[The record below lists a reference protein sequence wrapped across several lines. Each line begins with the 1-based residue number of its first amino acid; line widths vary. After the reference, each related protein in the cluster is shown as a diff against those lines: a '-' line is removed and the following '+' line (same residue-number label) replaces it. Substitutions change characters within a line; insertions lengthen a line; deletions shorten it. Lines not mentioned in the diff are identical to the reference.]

1 MKSDLSARAGTH
13 PSIVLS
19 AFLEPLVRG
28 RRVAVLGDATTGLA
42 EELAG
47 RGARLIHAY
56 DPDAARAAE
65 ALAKVDPGRS
75 SPVSY
80 ALLGDDLGVR
90 DGAFDVVIVPDLALF
105 ADPAELLRRTRK
117 LCAASGAAIV
127 GTRNAR
133 VEGRR
138 LIEPREG
145 ARGKAPPGYYELYD
159 LVSLQFAKVRMIG
172 QAPFVGYTVA
182 DFAASGEL
190 EVSVDTS
197 LLGASE
203 EPEYF
208 IAVAGDRSIALDAYT
223 VVGLPWAEVAQG
235 FGGGEAGGRR
245 EEERLALT
253 EAQTK
258 LLVLGAELEALRD
271 RQRSENE
278 SRAQSATGLSARVA
292 ELEQEI
298 AGREGRLRE
307 IESRAGDNHVRAER
321 LAHQIR
327 DLEEE
332 LRRQR
337 DRGTRLTK
345 QLDDEKRA
353 RTKAELELGMIRGR
367 LAAPPEAAGASAD
380 DRLREAELTRDL
392 ETARLRID
400 SLASELEAAR
410 LRISELEQET
420 AETRRR
426 TPTDPAAAPPDPK
439 LIHRLNE
446 LEHAVSATLR
456 EAETAAAAR
465 DAAIERARRAEARS
479 QRMLELEAAL
489 MSAEAARNDLVEQVQ
504 KLEARIAAGDPRS
517 VELERRLGDR
527 EQRLADGR
535 GKLHELALALDEE
548 RARSAERER
557 RLGESEHERDE
568 AELRLREASAQLAE
582 LTGHLAE
589 GGPIVAELESRLA
602 QAEQRSGELS
612 EASSLAEAATSEVAS
627 LEAAL
632 RERGKQVAALKQDLA
647 ESERIGKELVAELVL
662 ARESAASAP
671 EPPPPAPPPPP
682 PPPAPRPD
690 TSRADADDLRARLDA
705 LAQSAARSEADLQAA
720 TWRIAQLER
729 SLAEAGEG
737 ARPAGTVQ
745 RELESALA
753 SARAELASL
762 RRALG
767 AH

>member
-1 MKSDLSARAGTH
+1 MKSDLSSRAGTH

-28 RRVAVLGDATTGLA
+28 RRVAVLGDATTGLPG
-42 EELAG
+42 ELG
-47 RGARLIHAY
+47 ERGARLIHAY

-65 ALAKVDPGRS
+65 ALASVAPGKS

-105 ADPAELLRRTRK
+105 SDPAELLRKTRR
-117 LCAASGAAIV
+117 LCAPSGAAVI

-133 VEGRR
+133 FEGRR
-138 LIEPREG
+138 LIEPRE
-145 ARGKAPPGYYELYD
+145 AFRGKAPPGYYELYD

-197 LLGASE
+197 LLNASE

-235 FGGGEAGGRR
+235 FGGGDSAGRR
-245 EEERLALT
+245 DEERIALT

-258 LLVLGAELEALRD
+258 LLVLTAELEQLRD
-271 RQRSENE
+271 RQRGEIE
-278 SRAQSATGLSARVA
+278 ARAQSATGLSARVV
-292 ELEQEI
+292 ELEQDI

-307 IESRAGDNHVRAER
+307 IEARAGDNHVRAER

-367 LAAPPEAAGASAD
+367 LSAPPDASGAPPE
-380 DRLREAELTRDL
+380 DRLREAALTGEL

-400 SLASELEAAR
+400 ALASELEAAR
-410 LRISELEQET
+410 LRISELSQET

-426 TPTDPAAAPPDPK
+426 APADPSAAPPDPK

-446 LEHAVSATLR
+446 LEHAVSAALR
-456 EAETAAAAR
+456 ETESANAAR
-465 DAAIERARRAEARS
+465 DAAIERARRAEGRS

-489 MSAEAARNDLVEQVQ
+489 VSAEAARNDLVEQVQ
-504 KLEARIAAGDPRS
+504 KLEGRIAAGDPRAT
-517 VELERRLGDR
+517 ELERRLGDR

-535 GKLHELALALDEE
+535 GKVNELTQALDEARG
-548 RARSAERER
+548 RAAESAR
-557 RLGESEHERDE
+557 RLAESEQQRDE
-568 AELRLREASAQLAE
+568 AERKLSEASTQLGE

-589 GGPIVAELESRLA
+589 GGPIVAELEARLA
-602 QAEQRSGELS
+602 QAEQRTDELA
-612 EASSLAEAATSEVAS
+612 EAASLAEAATQEVAS

-632 RERGKQVAALKQDLA
+632 LERGAQFAALKQDLA
-647 ESERIGKELVAELVL
+647 ESERIGKELLDELVL
-662 ARESAASAP
+662 ARASEAIAP
-671 EPPPPAPPPPP
+671 EPPPTAPPPSPKV
-682 PPPAPRPD
+682 D
-690 TSRADADDLRARLDA
+690 TSREGAGDLRARLDA

-729 SLAEAGEG
+729 ALAEAAEG
-737 ARPAGTVQ
+737 TRPAGTVQ
-745 RELESALA
+745 RELEAALA

-762 RRALG
+762 RRSLG